1 MKMNHTPLTL
11 SISENMDVL
20 MNKGAHNSTATY
32 LSKPSVNIND
42 PLVLNMA

>member
-20 MNKGAHNSTATY
+20 MNNGAYNFTATF
-32 LSKPSVNIND
+32 LSKPSVNNKD
-42 PLVLNMA
+42 HFGA